1 MRDDCE
7 SSCGCAAVVVAVLA
21 NRLCFSEGAQGLI
34 ARPGDRLCVQPRE
47 GAGEKVCETLR
58 EDWLRGGAVCVVC
71 VNKKYFRSR
80 LNNQTTE
87 SIQNFKQ
94 TELTSVGM

>member
-1 MRDDCE
+1 MKV
-7 SSCGCAAVVVAVLA
+7 AVVVHVAVVVAVLA

-58 EDWLRGGAVCVVC
+58 EDWLRGSVCC
-71 VNKKYFRSR
+71 
-80 LNNQTTE
+80 LCE
-87 SIQNFKQ
+87 
-94 TELTSVGM
+94 